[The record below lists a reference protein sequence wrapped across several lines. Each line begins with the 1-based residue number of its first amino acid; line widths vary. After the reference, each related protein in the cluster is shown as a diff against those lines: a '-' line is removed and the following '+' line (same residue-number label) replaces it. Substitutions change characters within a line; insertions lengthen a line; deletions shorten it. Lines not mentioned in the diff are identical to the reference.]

1 MENKGEII
9 TKPSPKMPHRDEER
23 KSQRSRKDHVA
34 LCVTYWLLSIMFG
47 IGMIVEVYGA
57 VTGRLD
63 FSGIMLVVSLI
74 PTIIFMVLG
83 ILETRKL
90 KR

>member
-9 TKPSPKMPHRDEER
+9 TKPSPKMPHRDEEH
-23 KSQRSRKDHVA
+23 KSQRSKKDHVA
-34 LCVTYWLLSIMFG
+34 LCVTYWLLATMFG
-47 IGMIVEVYGA
+47 IGLIVEVYGA
-57 VTGRLD
+57 VSGRLS
-63 FSGIMLVVSLI
+63 FSGIVLVVGLI
-74 PTIIFMVLG
+74 PTIIFAVLG